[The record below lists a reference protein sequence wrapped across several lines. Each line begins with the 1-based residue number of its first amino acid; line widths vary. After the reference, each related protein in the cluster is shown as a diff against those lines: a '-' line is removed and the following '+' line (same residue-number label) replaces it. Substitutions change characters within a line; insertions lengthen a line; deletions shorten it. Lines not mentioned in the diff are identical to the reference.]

1 MVSTISGNIAFNNT
15 SQVIVAFAGN
25 SKTDLLN
32 LKYSTTVFNPF
43 QLLLATCLKNKSKLD
58 KIIVQITADGS
69 HTLFVPELN
78 EHYHSTNG
86 ALQESEL
93 VFIHNGLH
101 HLPECLKEINVL
113 EIGFGTGLNALLTVL
128 EAKKQRRKINYVA
141 IEPEPVTQEILSN
154 LNYASIIGGTEAVGY
169 YKKLHESSWTFP
181 AFLSDYF
188 IISKIQ
194 ARLEDI
200 TLRDEQFHLV
210 FFDAFGPEVQP
221 ELWTEQIFAQLFK
234 CMKPDG
240 ILVTYSCKGTV
251 KRALKAAGF
260 TIEKLPGPAGKR
272 EVLRAM
278 KIRG

>member
-1 MVSTISGNIAFNNT
+1 M
-15 SQVIVAFAGN
+15 N
-25 SKTDLLN
+25 SE
-32 LKYSTTVFNPF
+32 S
-43 QLLLATCLKNKSKLD
+43 D
-58 KIIVQITADGS
+58 KIIVQTTADGS

-101 HLPECLKEINVL
+101 YIPDCLKEINVL
-113 EIGFGTGLNALLTVL
+113 EVGFGTGLNALLTVL
-128 EAKKQRRKINYVA
+128 EAKKQCRKIHYVA
-141 IEPEPVTQEILSN
+141 VEPAPVAKEILEK
-154 LNYASIIGGTEAVGY
+154 LNFPSIIGGTEATGY

-194 ARLEDI
+194 ARLEEI
-200 TLRDEQFHLV
+200 MLRDEQFHLV

-221 ELWTEQIFAQLFK
+221 ELWTEQIFAQLYK

-240 ILVTYSCKGTV
+240 ILVTYSSKGTV

-272 EVLRAM
+272 EVLRAI
-278 KIRG
+278 KIRS